1 MYIIKK
7 DFTGCIKKN
16 MIYIM
21 LIISLVFMS
30 NLIGVQIYI
39 KRDDVA

>member
-7 DFTGCIKKN
+7 DFTGCIMKN

-21 LIISLVFMS
+21 LLIGLVFIS
-30 NLIGVQIYI
+30 NLIGVKFDI